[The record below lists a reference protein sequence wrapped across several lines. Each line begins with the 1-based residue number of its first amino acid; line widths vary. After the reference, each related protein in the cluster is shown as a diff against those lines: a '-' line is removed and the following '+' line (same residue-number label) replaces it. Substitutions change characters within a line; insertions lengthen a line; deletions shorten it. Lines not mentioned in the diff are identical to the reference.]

1 MMAII
6 SIMEAVACVRKYF
19 VAASVARGLKF
30 FINTGIIANRFI
42 SNPIQMSSQCELI
55 IIEVRHFIVHPGG
68 VAPAL
73 R

>member
-19 VAASVARGLKF
+19 VVASVARGLKF

-55 IIEVRHFIVHPGG
+55 ITSMVPDITVMIRV
-68 VAPAL
+68 V
-73 R
+73 